1 LDLWLAI
8 IRFSCS
14 DGSTEEYYYRD
25 GVELREDPYYAEAN
39 PLPAT
44 LRLPRANGGE
54 DAIDAL
60 LREAMAEQKRAPRSQ
75 FIEIKDAL

>member
-25 GVELREDPYYAEAN
+25 GVELREDPAEAN

-44 LRLPRANGGE
+44 LRLPRANGGQ

>member
-44 LRLPRANGGE
+44 LRLPRANGGQ

-60 LREAMAEQKRAPRSQ
+60 LREAMAEQSARLVASS
-75 FIEIKDAL
+75 

>member
-25 GVELREDPYYAEAN
+25 GIELRENHYYAVTN

-44 LRLPRANGGE
+44 LRLPPANGGQ

-60 LREAMAEQKRAPRSQ
+60 LREPMAEQNARLVASS
-75 FIEIKDAL
+75 